1 MSDGRE
7 DDWFERAPCGLIA
20 TTLDGTILDAN
31 STLLGWIGRTRAS
44 VLGLPF
50 LSILDPGSRLFFES
64 RYLQVLHL
72 NGRVDE
78 VAITMLGA
86 DGVRLPVLV
95 NSWHD
100 VDAGVVRTAVFNA
113 GERTRYERDLLH
125 ARRAAEA
132 SAERVRVLQEA
143 SSLFGASA
151 TDHDVAEGL
160 VSIARG
166 AFAAREAA
174 VLLTDDHGALELAGG
189 TDPLESRVSAHLR
202 VPEGAETLVEYAH
215 DAADAELASA
225 MKASR
230 LASLSVTPLV
240 VDDERLGILVCA
252 FGRRTAFDDE
262 FSELQQALSRQAA
275 QTLVRVR
282 LQRRLAF
289 LALHDQ
295 LTGAANRQ
303 LLEQSL
309 DEAIGTAARRG
320 EPLSVLFLDLDD
332 FKSINDAFGHA
343 VGDIVLV
350 ELAARLH
357 DGVRAGDVVGRI
369 GGDEFVVICPSADG
383 EAAVS
388 VAERILATAGEPLHA
403 AGAAISIS
411 VSIGVSLYRPDADP
425 RPTAEQMLV
434 RADGAMYRSKRAGKR
449 RATVEP
455 SG

>member
-7 DDWFERAPCGLIA
+7 DDWFDQAPCGLIA
-20 TTLDGTILDAN
+20 TALDGTIVDAN
-31 STLLGWIGRTRAS
+31 STLLDWVGRTRAS

-78 VAITMLGA
+78 VAITLLGA

-113 GERTRYERDLLH
+113 SERTRYERDLLD

-143 SSLFGASA
+143 SSLFGSSA
-151 TDHDVAEGL
+151 TDRDVAEGL
-160 VSIARG
+160 ASIARS
-166 AFAAREAA
+166 AFGAREAA
-174 VLLTDDHGALELAGG
+174 VLLTDDRGALELAGG
-189 TDPLESRVSAHLR
+189 TDPLEGSVAARLR
-202 VPEGAETLVEYAH
+202 VPKGAATTVEYAH
-215 DAADAELASA
+215 TADAELASA

-240 VDDERLGILVCA
+240 VDDERLGVLVCS

-309 DEAIGTAARRG
+309 DEAIGAAARRG

-350 ELAARLH
+350 ELAARLR

-369 GGDEFVVICPSADG
+369 GGDEFVVICPSAEG

-388 VAERILATAGEPLHA
+388 VAERILATAGNPLHA
-403 AGAAISIS
+403 AGAEISIS